1 MQMLVALVLNAV
13 ALVAT
18 TYIVPGFTVDNYT
31 TAVLAAIVLGVVN
44 TFVKPALSF
53 ITAPINVVT
62 LGLFTFVINAVV
74 LFIVSAVVPGLM
86 IDGWIAAVLA
96 AVVLSV
102 VSTVLNS
109 VLGDVAKVG
118 KKK

>member
-18 TYIVPGFTVDNYT
+18 TYIVPGFAVDNYT
-31 TAVLAAIVLGVVN
+31 TAILAAIVLGVVN

-53 ITAPINVVT
+53 ITAPLNVVT

-86 IDGWIAAVLA
+86 IDGWVAAILGA
-96 AVVLSV
+96 IVLSV

-109 VLGDVAKVG
+109 VLGDLGKVG